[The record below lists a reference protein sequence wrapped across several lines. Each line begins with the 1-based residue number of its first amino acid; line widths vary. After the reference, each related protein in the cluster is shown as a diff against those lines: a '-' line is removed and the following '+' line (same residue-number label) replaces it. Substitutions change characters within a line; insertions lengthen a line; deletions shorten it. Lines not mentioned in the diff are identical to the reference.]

1 MRNHTPYPPHVPLS
15 KRSQA
20 GISLIEVQIA
30 LVTIAIGAI
39 STVASMLTAERLDS
53 ELRERTIALHA
64 AHNVMEEILNQRDD
78 IPLMLQNYGVP
89 VPPGNGSTAE
99 NTGSQE
105 GSQGGLPLPY
115 PSGGEGS
122 GEPYGSAGGG
132 SAGVHSV
139 TIPELDVG
147 GRGPGVCLVAF
158 TPLSGKQ
165 VFIEVTVTWTN
176 ALGQRS
182 LTIPM
187 YIAETIQ

>member
-1 MRNHTPYPPHVPLS
+1 MRNHTPLPPNVSRS

-30 LVTIAIGAI
+30 LVAIAIGAI

-89 VPPGNGSTAE
+89 VPPGNGSTVE
-99 NTGSQE
+99 GV
-105 GSQGGLPLPY
+105 GSQGGGIELPPLE
-115 PSGGEGS
+115 PSGGVS
-122 GEPYGSAGGG
+122 GEPYGSAG
-132 SAGVHSV
+132 SAPTGVHSV
-139 TIPELDVG
+139 TIPELEVG

-187 YIAETIQ
+187 YIAETI